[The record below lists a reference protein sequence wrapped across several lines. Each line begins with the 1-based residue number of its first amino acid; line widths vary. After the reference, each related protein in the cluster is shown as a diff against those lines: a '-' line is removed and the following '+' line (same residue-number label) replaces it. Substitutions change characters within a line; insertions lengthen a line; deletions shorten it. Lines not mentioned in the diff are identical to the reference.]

1 MLKDEEKNLEEL
13 KGDAIVEEG
22 EKWEEENETRRMAID
37 DKPEGIEEDEAEFE
51 ENEEGGYEAKDEND
65 IRYNTGNGKDIFS
78 VRDGPYP
85 AISKEEERIVD
96 EWWELYREMGDDPDE
111 THRHLQLFMDKY
123 SPEMVE
129 NIGMEHEICNNCF
142 AGNN

>member
-1 MLKDEEKNLEEL
+1 MSKVGRNDPCYCGSGKKYKKCCLLKDEEKNLEEL

-22 EKWEEENETRRMAID
+22 EKWEEENETRRMTID

-96 EWWELYREMGDDPDE
+96 EW
-111 THRHLQLFMDKY
+111 
-123 SPEMVE
+123 
-129 NIGMEHEICNNCF
+129 
-142 AGNN
+142 

>member
-1 MLKDEEKNLEEL
+1 MLFVKRQRKEPGRIE
-13 KGDAIVEEG
+13 GDAIVEEG
-22 EKWEEENETRRMAID
+22 EKWEEEDETGRMTID

-65 IRYNTGNGKDIFS
+65 IRYNTGNGKDISS

-123 SPEMVE
+123 SPR
-129 NIGMEHEICNNCF
+129 NGGEHRD
-142 AGNN
+142 GT

>member
-1 MLKDEEKNLEEL
+1 
-13 KGDAIVEEG
+13 
-22 EKWEEENETRRMAID
+22 
-37 DKPEGIEEDEAEFE
+37 
-51 ENEEGGYEAKDEND
+51 
-65 IRYNTGNGKDIFS
+65 
-78 VRDGPYP
+78 
-85 AISKEEERIVD
+85 
-96 EWWELYREMGDDPDE
+96 MGDDPDE